1 MIVFDVDGT
10 LIGGE
15 STDWASFD
23 AAFAEAAGFALPEH
37 FFSEIEEVTA
47 QAIVHQALFTRSHH
61 EKQRIERAVADG
73 YVRRLREA
81 HERDPLCFPAMAG
94 AVRLLHDLRERGI
107 LVAIATGD
115 WRESITFKLA
125 ASGIPFEDLP
135 LVSSSE
141 YHCRR
146 DIIAAAVEQAGGSLE
161 EAVYVGD
168 GVWDLRACRQLGIP
182 FVGVGSRRDKLRD
195 AGANYILDD
204 LRPASF
210 WSVHQIIKCN
220 RK

>member
-15 STDWASFD
+15 ITDWASFD
-23 AAFAEAAGFALPEH
+23 AAFKEAAGFALPEH

-47 QAIVHQALFTRSHH
+47 QAIVHQALFSRTHDERR
-61 EKQRIERAVADG
+61 QIERAVAEG

-81 HERDPLCFPAMAG
+81 HRCDPLCFPVTAG
-94 AVRLLHDLRERGI
+94 VVELLHDLRTRGI

-115 WRESITFKLA
+115 WRESITFKLRA
-125 ASGIPFEDLP
+125 AGIPFDDLP

-141 YHCRR
+141 HHCRK
-146 DIIAAAVEQAGGSLE
+146 DIITAAVEQAGGSLE

-182 FVGVGSRRDKLRD
+182 FLGVGPRREKLRE
-195 AGANYILDD
+195 AGARHILDD
-204 LRPASF
+204 LHPDSF
-210 WSVHQIIKCN
+210 WSVHQKVTWN